1 MNEPADPPHP
11 YAPTGRAAPTHLDS
25 QTKLVIGL
33 LLVSSFVVILN
44 ETIMSVAIPS
54 IMDDLGV
61 TETTGQWLST
71 AFMLTMAVVIP
82 VTGYLL
88 QRFHTRT
95 IFLTAMTLFA
105 AGTFTAAVSAGFG
118 MLVLGRVIQAS
129 GTAMML
135 PLLMTTLM
143 TVVPPALRGKT
154 MGNVSIV
161 MAVAPAVGPT
171 VSGAILSVMSWTGI
185 FWLVLPIAIAALV
198 LGAVKVPNVTTP
210 RAVPLDVLSVVLSA
224 LAFGGLIY
232 GLSTLGEAAHGEP
245 LVPAPVPLGIG
256 VVMLGLFVVRQI
268 RLQRDDRA
276 LLDLRVFSSRTF
288 TVALTMML
296 LMMMSLFG
304 TIILLPIYLQNVLG
318 LEPLAVGAMLLP
330 GGLAMGLLGPV
341 AGRIYDR
348 FGPRVLVTPGA
359 IIVSAAL
366 WTMTTLTA
374 ETPGLMVLGVHV
386 FLSLG
391 LGLLFTPLFTTSL
404 GSIEPH
410 LYSHGSAIVGAMQ
423 QLAGAA
429 GTALFVVLLT
439 INRVAASHAG
449 ADVVHATAAGTRA
462 AFLCGAVISLAV
474 IVASFFI
481 RAAPQPAEDERVLSP

>member
-1 MNEPADPPHP
+1 MTDSSYSEHTVSGTPATGQERLDP
-11 YAPTGRAAPTHLDS
+11 

-54 IMDDLGV
+54 IMIDLGV
-61 TETTGQWLST
+61 TESTGQWLST

-95 IFLTAMTLFA
+95 IYLTAMALFT
-105 AGTFTAAVSAGFG
+105 AGTLTAAVSVGFG

-171 VSGAILSVMSWTGI
+171 ASGAILAVMPWSGI
-185 FWLVLPIAIAALV
+185 FWVVLPIAVAALV
-198 LGAVKVPNVTTP
+198 LGGRKIPNVTTP
-210 RAVPLDVLSVVLSA
+210 RAVPLDVFSIVLSA
-224 LAFGGLIY
+224 FAFGGLIY
-232 GLSTLGEAAHGEP
+232 GLSTLGEAAHSEP
-245 LVPAPVPLGIG
+245 FLPAPVPITIG
-256 VVMLGLFVVRQI
+256 VVMLALFVTRQI
-268 RLQRDDRA
+268 ALQRRDRA
-276 LLDLRVFSSRTF
+276 LLDLRVFTSRTF

-296 LMMMSLFG
+296 LMMMALFG

-318 LEPLAVGAMLLP
+318 LEPLAIGAILLP
-330 GGLAMGLLGPV
+330 GGLAMGLLGPI
-341 AGRIYDR
+341 AGRVYDR

-359 IIVSAAL
+359 IVVSAAL
-366 WTMTTLTA
+366 WSLTLLTA
-374 ETPGLMVLGVHV
+374 ETPASMVLGAHV
-386 FLSLG
+386 LLSLG

-404 GSIEPH
+404 GSIPAH

-439 INRVAASHAG
+439 INRVAAADGG

-462 AFLCGAVISLAV
+462 AFMCGAVISLTV

-481 RAAPQPAEDERVLSP
+481 RSAEQPAQEEQVLTH